1 MFDINL
7 LNKPGLQ
14 NGSED
19 KAEKK
24 NKSTIEQKPS
34 RIKNDDENNKD
45 NNKIALI
52 FFTVLVLVF
61 SGLIYNKNN
70 FKLNFKNIINQ
81 NEITINSNFINLLI
95 ENHEFMDIKYIQF
108 NNEEV
113 NVKFSTNNVNNF
125 YSLLDNFSKLVGNNI
140 KGYHLS
146 GNYLLDIN
154 SSWIL
159 NKDKNINLNL
169 LDKELSDINPLINKE
184 IYKNKLIIVSDIK
197 NILSILQL
205 ISKINLLDK
214 YLISIQNIDT
224 LPNNIDLYQ
233 LIIQ

>member
-14 NGSED
+14 NGSD
-19 KAEKK
+19 NAEKK

-52 FFTVLVLVF
+52 FFTILILVF
-61 SGLIYNKNN
+61 IGLIYNKNN
-70 FKLNFKNIINQ
+70 FELNFKNIINK
-81 NEITINSNFINLLI
+81 NEIIINSSFINLLI

-108 NNEEV
+108 NNEK
-113 NVKFSTNNVNNF
+113 VKVRFSTNNVNNF

-184 IYKNKLIIVSDIK
+184 IYKDKLIIVSDIK
-197 NILSILQL
+197 NILSILHL

-214 YLISIQNIDT
+214 YFISIQNIDT